1 LQYHRT
7 TQQKEP
13 RQPTAFVQRWGR
25 SNGKGNPRVGYV
37 ADRQDR
43 RPNPDR
49 GSPGRTNGNA
59 VSIRESELD
68 HRRPCAPSLP
78 LHDPTT
84 NQSALPAQRGIDKL
98 RAECLT
104 GDIRDLQAAQRSS
117 SERSLVQPH
126 VFQLGAEIVARR
138 HLPAHHHLMARHE
151 AMPPSCCG
159 RSRAASPA
167 PPRVSPAVSPA

>member
-1 LQYHRT
+1 LQQHRT

-13 RQPTAFVQRWGR
+13 RQPTAFVQWWGR

-78 LHDPTT
+78 LHDPIK

-104 GDIRDLQAAQRSS
+104 GDIRPYKCCGARA
-117 SERSLVQPH
+117 SERSYRLGTSAGGRGTERPVVAAAVVAALLVAVGCDFPGCD
-126 VFQLGAEIVARR
+126 LPGGALLR
-138 HLPAHHHLMARHE
+138 
-151 AMPPSCCG
+151 G
-159 RSRAASPA
+159 G
-167 PPRVSPAVSPA
+167 VSTDCR

>member
-1 LQYHRT
+1 MQRNRT

-104 GDIRDLQAAQRSS
+104 GNIRDLPSLVLKVAPAPLPTLRHCALFELMSHPSSGTPGLSRCRSGIGSVAGAPARRSS
-117 SERSLVQPH
+117 
-126 VFQLGAEIVARR
+126 
-138 HLPAHHHLMARHE
+138 
-151 AMPPSCCG
+151 PS
-159 RSRAASPA
+159 
-167 PPRVSPAVSPA
+167 